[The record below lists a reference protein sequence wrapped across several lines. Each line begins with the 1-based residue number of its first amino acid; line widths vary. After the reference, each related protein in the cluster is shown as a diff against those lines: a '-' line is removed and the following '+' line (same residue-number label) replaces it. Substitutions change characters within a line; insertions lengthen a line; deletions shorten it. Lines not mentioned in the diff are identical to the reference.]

1 MIVEDGP
8 KRASRDVP
16 KMGRIKFAA
25 IEGMKA
31 KKNPKKQYLIW
42 MRSNPNEVLKD
53 LIRNNIPTD
62 IKEMKYIAKIIWPT
76 P

>member
-1 MIVEDGP
+1 MIVEEGP

-31 KKNPKKQYLIW
+31 KKIPKKQYLI
-42 MRSNPNEVLKD
+42 
-53 LIRNNIPTD
+53 
-62 IKEMKYIAKIIWPT
+62 
-76 P
+76 